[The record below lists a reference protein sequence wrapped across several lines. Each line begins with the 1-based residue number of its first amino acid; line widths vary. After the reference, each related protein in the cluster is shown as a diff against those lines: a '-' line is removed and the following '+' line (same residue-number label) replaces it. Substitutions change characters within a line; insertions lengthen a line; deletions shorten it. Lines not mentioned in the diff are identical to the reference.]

1 MQGQLDQESSVCES
15 RLIDMILYFVL
26 CSSSWTSYHSPILI
40 ISLCLVLLL
49 LLLFAHFLSLM
60 FFTKESVA
68 SRSRSL
74 FTHQR
79 LQFLSSVVFFLP
91 SILFISSPLPIE
103 RSGLFLVIPSQ
114 RHPQLPVPQAGSFPT
129 LVLIEILKR
138 SLPVILISLYLFPSF
153 RTQDCHSLYC
163 WQVFTMDN
171 AEITQSRFS
180 LDHCKITTN
189 PIEYY
194 SQPLFLV
201 AAHQGS
207 SSSNWVLTHCKL
219 RDITQI
225 NRWCLLLTWRIH

>member
-40 ISLCLVLLL
+40 ISLCLVL

-129 LVLIEILKR
+129 LVFDR
-138 SLPVILISLYLFPSF
+138 NSQAVITCHSYLFVSF
-153 RTQDCHSLYC
+153 SFLSDARLS
-163 WQVFTMDN
+163 
-171 AEITQSRFS
+171 FS
-180 LDHCKITTN
+180 
-189 PIEYY
+189 
-194 SQPLFLV
+194 V
-201 AAHQGS
+201 
-207 SSSNWVLTHCKL
+207 
-219 RDITQI
+219 
-225 NRWCLLLTWRIH
+225 LLTGLYNGQCRNYSI